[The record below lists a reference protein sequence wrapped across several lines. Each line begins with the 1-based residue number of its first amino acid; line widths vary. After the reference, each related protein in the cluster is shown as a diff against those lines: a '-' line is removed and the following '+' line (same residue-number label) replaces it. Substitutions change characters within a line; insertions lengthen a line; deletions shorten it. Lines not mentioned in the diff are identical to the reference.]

1 VSLEG
6 ILSSGLSA
14 LLTNTAALRVT
25 SNNIA
30 NANNP
35 NYVRRVVQQG
45 PLIAGGVLGGV
56 KVEGIQRIADAFLDQ
71 EVIKSNSTSARYD
84 VQADIM
90 KQLNTALG
98 QPGDGQ
104 SIGSQLSAVYAA
116 LGQASLDPTA
126 LASRLGTAGQ
136 FQSLAS
142 SISDLSGAVADLR
155 ASTNQQINGAVSEAN
170 TLIKKIFD
178 LNPAIHQALLSGDTA
193 SPLLDER
200 DALVKQLS
208 QIVDVRTAQQTDG
221 RLWVSTTDGVQLV
234 GDAYA
239 QLSFT
244 PGVGP
249 AFPPITV
256 QTISGQTGQ
265 PIDSP
270 RTFDPHATQGKIAGL
285 LELRDGT
292 LVSLGEELGALAQ
305 SVSLAFNATH
315 NASTAVPPPQSMT
328 GRQTGLLS
336 TDALNFTGATTI
348 GLVDPNSGALQH
360 KIAIDFGAG
369 TLSVDGGGAS
379 AIGGTVGSFV
389 AALNTALGGNGS
401 ASFTNGVLTVSA
413 TGGNGVVIGDEP
425 GNATSRGGVAFS
437 HFFGLN
443 DLFQASGNAIV
454 TTGLTAADTAGLAPG
469 GAISL
474 LLKGPHG
481 ERVGETTVPVAGT
494 TIGDMITALNTAFT
508 GKATFA
514 LDANGQMQVTPAA
527 GYSGYDLEVTL
538 DTTTRGTTG
547 ESFTSLFGMGIGEK
561 LARGR
566 NFSVT
571 PTIQA
576 SPQLLAFAQPTL
588 DSSTA
593 LSSVVA
599 SPGDNRGLLAL
610 QDLFNQAHA
619 FSSSGNLSGRS
630 VTFNDY
636 TAALY
641 QDVASQGNA
650 IDISKKAEDTRLQVA
665 TQNQSSKSGVNMD
678 EELASMIV
686 LQQAYNAG
694 ARLITMAQQL
704 SDELLKAVGG

>member
-1 VSLEG
+1 MSLEG

-45 PLIAGGVLGGV
+45 PLIAGGELGGV
-56 KVEGIQRIADAFLDQ
+56 KVDEIQRIADVFLDQ
-71 EVIKSNSTSARYD
+71 EVIKATSTSARYD

-136 FQSLAS
+136 FQSLAG

-155 ASTNQQINGAVSEAN
+155 TSTNQQISGAVSDAN

-178 LNPAIHQALLSGDTA
+178 LNPAIHQAQLAGDTA
-193 SPLLDER
+193 TALLDER

-208 QIVDVRTAQQTDG
+208 QIVDVRTSTQTDG
-221 RLWVSTTDGVQLV
+221 RLWVSTTDGVQLI
-234 GDAYA
+234 GDSYA
-239 QLSFT
+239 QLGYS
-244 PGVGP
+244 PSVGP

-285 LELRDGT
+285 LQLRDGT

-315 NASTAVPPPQSMT
+315 NANTAVPPPQSMT

-348 GLVDPNSGALQH
+348 GIVDPNSGALQH

-369 TLSVDGGGAS
+369 TLSVDGGAAS

-389 AALNTALGGNGS
+389 TALNTALGGNGS
-401 ASFTNGVLTVSA
+401 ASFTDGVLTVSA

-425 GNATSRGGVAFS
+425 GNATSRGGVGFS
-437 HFFGLN
+437 QFFGLN
-443 DLFQASGNAIV
+443 DLFQANGNAIV

-481 ERVGETTVPVAGT
+481 ERVGETTVPVTGA

-547 ESFTSLFGMGIGEK
+547 ESFTSLFGMGIGENI
-561 LARGR
+561 ARGR

-571 PTIQA
+571 QTLQT

-610 QDLFNQAHA
+610 QDLFNQAHV
-619 FSSSGNLSGRS
+619 FSSAGSLSGRS

-704 SDELLKAVGG
+704 SDELMKVVGG

>member
-1 VSLEG
+1 
-6 ILSSGLSA
+6 
-14 LLTNTAALRVT
+14 LTNTAALRVA

-30 NANNP
+30 NANDP

-45 PLIAGGVLGGV
+45 PLIAGGQIGGV
-56 KVEGIQRIADAFLDQ
+56 KVEEIQRITDVFLNQ
-71 EVIKSNSTSARYD
+71 EVLKANSSSARYD

-126 LASRLGTAGQ
+126 LASRLGTAAQ

-142 SISDLSGAVADLR
+142 SISDLSGAVTDLR
-155 ASTNQQINGAVSEAN
+155 ASTNQQIDGAVSDAN

-178 LNPAIHQALLSGDTA
+178 LNPAIHQALLTGDTSTA
-193 SPLLDER
+193 LLDEQ

-208 QIVDVRTAQQTDG
+208 QITDVRTSKQLDG
-221 RLWVSTTDGVQLV
+221 RLWVSTNDGVQLV
-234 GDAYA
+234 GDSYA
-239 QLSFT
+239 QLSFS
-244 PGVGP
+244 PSAGP

-265 PIDSP
+265 PIDNP

-285 LELRDGT
+285 LGLRDGT

-315 NASTAVPPPQSMT
+315 NANTAVPPPQSMT

-348 GLVDPNSGALQH
+348 GIVDPNSGALQH

-389 AALNTALGGNGS
+389 TALNTALGGNGS
-401 ASFTNGVLTVSA
+401 ASFTDGVLTVSA

-425 GNATSRGGVAFS
+425 GNVTSRGGVGFS
-437 HFFGLN
+437 QFFGLN

-481 ERVGETTVPVAGT
+481 ERVGETTVPVTGT

-561 LARGR
+561 IARGR

-571 PTIQA
+571 PTLQA

-610 QDLFNQAHA
+610 QDLFNQPHA
-619 FSSSGNLSGRS
+619 FASAGGLSGRS

-665 TQNQSSKSGVNMD
+665 TQNQSSKSGVNLD

-704 SDELLKAVGG
+704 SDELMKVVGG

>member
-1 VSLEG
+1 MSLEG
-6 ILSSGLSA
+6 ILSSGLSS
-14 LLTNTAALRVT
+14 LLTNSAALRVT

-45 PLIAGGVLGGV
+45 PLIAGGQIGGV
-56 KVEGIQRIADAFLDQ
+56 RVEEIQRIANAFLDQ
-71 EVIKSNSTSARYD
+71 EVIKANGASARYD
-84 VQADIM
+84 VQADVM
-90 KQLNTALG
+90 EQLNTALG

-116 LGQASLDPTA
+116 LGQASLQPTA

-136 FQSLAS
+136 FQSLAR

-155 ASTNQQINGAVSEAN
+155 VTTNQQIGGAVSEAN
-170 TLIKKIFD
+170 TLIKKIYD
-178 LNPAIHQALLSGDTA
+178 LNPSIHQALLTGDTSTA
-193 SPLLDER
+193 LLDER
-200 DALVKQLS
+200 DTLVKQLS
-208 QIVDVRTAQQTDG
+208 QIMDVRTSQQTDG
-221 RLWVSTTDGVQLV
+221 RLWVSTTDGVQLI

-239 QLSFT
+239 QLSYS

-249 AFPPITV
+249 AFQPVTV

-265 PIDSP
+265 PIDNP
-270 RTFDPHATQGKIAGL
+270 RTFDPHVNSGKIAGL
-285 LELRDGT
+285 IELRDGT

-315 NASTAVPPPQSMT
+315 NASTAVPPPQT
-328 GRQTGLLS
+328 LAGRETGLLD

-348 GLVDPNSGALQH
+348 GIVDANSGALQH
-360 KIAIDFGAG
+360 KIAINFGAG
-369 TLSVDGGGAS
+369 TLSVDGGATS

-389 AALNTALGGNGS
+389 TALNTALGANGS
-401 ASFTNGVLTVSA
+401 ANFTDGVLTVSA
-413 TGGNGVVIGDEP
+413 TGGNGVVIADEP
-425 GNATSRGGVAFS
+425 GNATSRGGIGFS

-443 DLFQASGNAIV
+443 DLFDASGNSIV
-454 TTGLTAADTAGLAPG
+454 TTGLTAADTAGFAPSG
-469 GAISL
+469 SISL

-481 ERVGETTVPVAGT
+481 ERVGETTVPVTGT
-494 TIGDMITALNTAFT
+494 TIGDMVTALNTAFT

-514 LDANGQMQVTPAA
+514 LDANGQMQVTPVA
-527 GYSGYDLEVTL
+527 GYSAYDLEVTL
-538 DTTTRGTTG
+538 DTTARGTTG
-547 ESFTSLFGMGIGEK
+547 ESFTSLFGIGIGEK
-561 LARGR
+561 IARGR
-566 NFSVT
+566 NFTVT
-571 PTIQA
+571 PTLQS

-588 DSSTA
+588 TSATA
-593 LSSVVA
+593 LTSVVA

-619 FSSSGNLSGRS
+619 FSSAGGLSGRN

-641 QDVASQGNA
+641 QEVASRGNS
-650 IDISKKAEDTRLQVA
+650 IDVSKKAEDTRLQVA
-665 TQNQSSKSGVNMD
+665 TQNQSAKSGVNLD

-694 ARLITMAQQL
+694 ARLITVAQQL

>member
-6 ILSSGLSA
+6 ILSSGLSS
-14 LLTNTAALRVT
+14 LLTNTTALRVT

-45 PLIAGGVLGGV
+45 PLVAGGQINGV
-56 KVEGIQRIADAFLDQ
+56 KVEEIQRLANVFLDQ
-71 EVIKSNSTSARYD
+71 EVIKANSSSARYN

-90 KQLNTALG
+90 KQLNTSLG

-104 SIGSQLSAVYAA
+104 SIGSQLSNVYAA

-136 FQSLAS
+136 FQSLAR

-155 ASTNQQINGAVSEAN
+155 VTTNQQISGAVSEAN
-170 TLIKKIFD
+170 TLIKKIYD
-178 LNPAIHQALLSGDTA
+178 LNPAIHAALLAGDTSTA
-193 SPLLDER
+193 LLDER
-200 DALVKQLS
+200 DTLVKQLS
-208 QIVDVRTAQQTDG
+208 QIVDVRTSQQTDG
-221 RLWVSTTDGVQLV
+221 RLWVSTTDGVQLI
-234 GDAYA
+234 GDSYS
-239 QLSFT
+239 QLSYS

-265 PIDSP
+265 PIDAP
-270 RTFDPHATQGKIAGL
+270 RNFDPHATQGKIAGL

-292 LVSLGEELGALAQ
+292 LVGLGEELGALAQ

-315 NASTAVPPPQSMT
+315 NASTAVPPPQTMA
-328 GRQTGLLS
+328 GRETGLLS
-336 TDALNFTGATTI
+336 TDVLNFTGATTI
-348 GLVDPNSGALQH
+348 GIVDANSGALQH

-369 TLSVDGGGAS
+369 TLSVDGGAAS

-389 AALNTALGGNGS
+389 TALNGALGADGS
-401 ASFTNGVLTVSA
+401 ADFTDGVLKISA
-413 TGGNGVVIGDEP
+413 TGSNGVVIADEP
-425 GNATSRGGVAFS
+425 GNATSRGGIGFS

-443 DLFQASGNAIV
+443 DLFEANGNAIV
-454 TTGLTAADTAGLAPG
+454 TTGLTAADTAGFAPG
-469 GAISL
+469 GSISL

-481 ERVGETTVPVAGT
+481 ERIGETTVPVTGT
-494 TIGDMITALNTAFT
+494 TIGDMVTALNTAFT

-514 LDANGQMQVTPAA
+514 LDANGQMQVTPSAA
-527 GYSGYDLEVTL
+527 YSGYDLEVRL
-538 DTTTRGTTG
+538 DSTARGTTG
-547 ESFTSLFGMGIGEK
+547 ESFSSLFGIGIGEK
-561 LARGR
+561 IARGR
-566 NFSVT
+566 NFSIT
-571 PTIQA
+571 PALEA

-588 DSSTA
+588 TSATA
-593 LSSVVA
+593 LASVVA
-599 SPGDNRGLLAL
+599 SAGDNRGLLAL
-610 QDLFNQAHA
+610 QDLFNQAHP
-619 FSSSGNLSGRS
+619 FSSAGGLSGRN

-641 QDVASQGNA
+641 QEVGSRSNS

-665 TQNQSSKSGVNMD
+665 TQNQSAKSGVNLD
-678 EELASMIV
+678 EELANMIV

-694 ARLITMAQQL
+694 ARLITVAQQL
-704 SDELLKAVGG
+704 SAELMRAVGG

>member
-1 VSLEG
+1 MSLEG

-45 PLIAGGVLGGV
+45 PLISGGDLGGV
-56 KVEGIQRIADAFLDQ
+56 KVEEIQRIADAFLDQ
-71 EVIKSNSTSARYD
+71 EVIKANSTAARYD

-155 ASTNQQINGAVSEAN
+155 ASTNQQISGAVSEAN

-178 LNPAIHQALLSGDTA
+178 LNPAIHQAQLTGDTA
-193 SPLLDER
+193 SPLLDAR

-256 QTISGQTGQ
+256 QTISAQTGQ
-265 PIDSP
+265 PIDNP

-285 LELRDGT
+285 LQLRDGT

-315 NASTAVPPPQSMT
+315 NANTAVPPPQSMT

-348 GLVDPNSGALQH
+348 GVVDPNSGALQH

-389 AALNTALGGNGS
+389 TALNAALGGNGS

-425 GNATSRGGVAFS
+425 GNVTSRGGVGFS
-437 HFFGLN
+437 QFFGLN
-443 DLFQASGNAIV
+443 DLFQANGNAIV

-481 ERVGETTVPVAGT
+481 ERVGETTVPVTGA

-561 LARGR
+561 IARGR

-571 PTIQA
+571 PTLQA

-593 LSSVVA
+593 LASVVA

-619 FSSSGNLSGRS
+619 FASAGSLSGRS

-641 QDVASQGNA
+641 QDVASQGNS

-694 ARLITMAQQL
+694 ARLITIAQQL
-704 SDELLKAVGG
+704 SDELMKAVGG

>member
-208 QIVDVRTAQQTDG
+208 QIADVRTAQQTDG

-547 ESFTSLFGMGIGEK
+547 ESFTSLFGMGIGEE

>member
-1 VSLEG
+1 MSLEG

-25 SNNIA
+25 STNIA

-45 PLIAGGVLGGV
+45 PLIAGGQIAGV
-56 KVEGIQRIADAFLDQ
+56 KVEEIQRIADVFLDQ
-71 EVIKSNSTSARYD
+71 EVIKANSTSARYD
-84 VQADIM
+84 VQSDIM

-136 FQSLAS
+136 FQSLAR

-155 ASTNQQINGAVSEAN
+155 ASTNQQISGSVSDAN
-170 TLIKKIFD
+170 TLIKKIYD
-178 LNPAIHQALLSGDTA
+178 LNPAIHQALLTGNTSTA
-193 SPLLDER
+193 LLDER
-200 DALVKQLS
+200 DTLVKQLS
-208 QIVDVRTAQQTDG
+208 QIVDVRTSKQIDG

-234 GDAYA
+234 GDSYG
-239 QLSFT
+239 QLSYA
-244 PGVGP
+244 PSVGP
-249 AFPPITV
+249 AFPPITI

-265 PIDSP
+265 PIDNP
-270 RTFDPHATQGKIAGL
+270 RVFDPHATQGKIAGL

-292 LVSLGEELGALAQ
+292 LVSLGEDLGSLAQ

-315 NASTAVPPPQSMT
+315 NANTAVPPPQSMT
-328 GRQTGLLS
+328 GRQTGLLD

-348 GLVDPNSGALQH
+348 GIVDANSGALQH

-369 TLSVDGGGAS
+369 TLSVDGGATSPIGA
-379 AIGGTVGSFV
+379 TVGSFV
-389 AALNTALGGNGS
+389 TALNAALGANGS

-413 TGGNGVVIGDEP
+413 AGSNGVVVADEP
-425 GNATSRGGVAFS
+425 GNATSRGGIGFS
-437 HFFGLN
+437 QFFGLN
-443 DLFQASGNAIV
+443 DLFEASGNSIV

-469 GAISL
+469 GSISL

-481 ERVGETTVPVAGT
+481 ERVGETTVPVTGT
-494 TIGDMITALNTAFT
+494 TIGDMVTALNTAFT

-538 DTTTRGTTG
+538 DTTQRGATG

-561 LARGR
+561 IARAR

-571 PTIQA
+571 QTLQT

-588 DSSTA
+588 DSATA
-593 LSSVVA
+593 LASVVA

-610 QDLFNQAHA
+610 QDLFNQSHA
-619 FSSSGNLSGRS
+619 FASAGGLSGRN

-641 QDVASQGNA
+641 QDVASQSNS

-665 TQNQSSKSGVNMD
+665 TQNQSSKSGVNLD

-694 ARLITMAQQL
+694 ARLITVAQQL
-704 SDELLKAVGG
+704 SDELLKAAGG